1 MNNIMKFKK
10 KKHDKNISHTL
21 LNNPQRLGR
30 NIVKPGS
37 AKDSAFGGNITRRI
51 DDFNRPSGYHSSLP
65 NINSQVAPDS
75 HHSKTRG
82 QDLFSRSNESTDLGS
97 LMDRAKKVSTQT
109 KKPKKSKFKIVKR
122 VCLFI
127 LLCVIAGLIIYLS
140 KSHFNILNK

>member
-1 MNNIMKFKK
+1 MKFKK

>member
-1 MNNIMKFKK
+1 MNNIMKFKN

-37 AKDSAFGGNITRRI
+37 SNDITRRI

-65 NINSQVAPDS
+65 NINSQVAPDG
-75 HHSKTRG
+75 HHSNTRG

-97 LMDRAKKVSTQT
+97 LMDRAKKLTTQT

-122 VCLFI
+122 VFLFVFLFLI
-127 LLCVIAGLIIYLS
+127 VGLVIYLS

>member
-51 DDFNRPSGYHSSLP
+51 DDYNRPSGYHSSLP

>member
-109 KKPKKSKFKIVKR
+109 KKPKKHIFFVRSFEDK
-122 VCLFI
+122 
-127 LLCVIAGLIIYLS
+127 A
-140 KSHFNILNK
+140 

>member
-30 NIVKPGS
+30 NIVKPGR